1 METHVKVLA
10 VLYLVFSAL
19 GIVLAL
25 AFFLAT
31 GVVTAIVGTAAEPD
45 AARIAIPIIRLGGTA
60 LACFFLALAVPGV
73 VLGIGLLKLQP
84 WARVLGIVV
93 SALTLLHIPS
103 APCSASMAS
112 GSSSPTTPSASSPPP
127 PRRPLGPNTPSVPRP
142 KFAARARQCVRG
154 L

>member
-93 SALTLLHIPS
+93 SALTLLHIPVGTVLGVYGLWVLFS
-103 APCSASMAS
+103 HDTERLFATPAAPPA
-112 GSSSPTTPSASSPPP
+112 
-127 PRRPLGPNTPSVPRP
+127 RPEHT
-142 KFAARARQCVRG
+142 
-154 L
+154 